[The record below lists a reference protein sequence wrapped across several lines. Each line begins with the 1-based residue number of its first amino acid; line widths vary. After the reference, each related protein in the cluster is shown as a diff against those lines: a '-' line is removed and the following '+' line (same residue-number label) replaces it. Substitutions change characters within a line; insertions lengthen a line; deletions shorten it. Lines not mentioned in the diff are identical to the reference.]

1 MKFLKII
8 ARWLFILSIPLF
20 CLTFTIDREFS
31 TAWFYTYG
39 FDKHNVEMYT
49 GFYEGERNAIADKF
63 VEYFNSAEPKI
74 DISVSNWAGDPLFD
88 QTEVLHFQDVKNLV
102 ILDRRVMYG
111 SLCVILLGLIWS
123 RRRDWH
129 GLGRSFLT
137 GGILT
142 VVLLLLALVG
152 IGINF
157 DWFFLQFHLLSFT
170 NDYWY
175 SQGYMTRLFPQEFWF
190 DMAMFTVFIT
200 TMVAIVFGAAGYL
213 IMRLTR
219 NTDNSQ

>member
-8 ARWLFILSIPLF
+8 ARWIFILSIPLF
-20 CLTFTIDREFS
+20 CLSFTIDREFS

-39 FDKHNVEMYT
+39 FGKHNVEMYT
-49 GFYEGERNAIADKF
+49 GFSEGELDRVANEF
-63 VEYFNSAEPKI
+63 VDYFNSSEPRI

-102 ILDRRVMYG
+102 ILDRRIMYG
-111 SLCVILLGLIWS
+111 SLGVVLLGIIWWQ
-123 RRRDWH
+123 RRDWH
-129 GLGRSFLT
+129 RLGRSLLT

-142 VVLLLLALVG
+142 AVILLLAMVG
-152 IGINF
+152 IAANF
-157 DWFFLQFHLLSFT
+157 DWLFLQFHLLSFT
-170 NDYWY
+170 NNYWY

-200 TMVAIVFGAAGYL
+200 TMVATAFGAVGY
-213 IMRLTR
+213 IIIRLTR
-219 NTDNSQ
+219 KRENG